1 MWRTSSPHRRIRER
15 EALMLIRVSSANNS
29 LDSGDIDQ
37 IEKDLEKIDRRLGDV
52 EDVYAEVR
60 IKDGY
65 PSQEYTVTIDLDY
78 RRNHL
83 IAKASDRDMGQA
95 VRMAREEILRQINDR
110 SKGGHSSFTK
120 GR

>member
-1 MWRTSSPHRRIRER
+1 MQ
-15 EALMLIRVSSANNS
+15 IRVSSPGNR

-52 EDVYAEVR
+52 NDVFAEVR
-60 IKDGY
+60 IKDGD
-65 PSQEYTVTIDLDY
+65 PGQDYTVTIELDY

-83 IAKASDRDMGQA
+83 IAKANHMDMGQA
-95 VRMAREEILRQINDR
+95 VRTAREEILRQINDR
-110 SKGGHSSFTK
+110 SRGGHSSFAK